1 MDGLDPI
8 KLSKLLSYLLRH
20 KPEAVGL
27 TLDERGFTP
36 LDELIVKVNASGR
49 FPRPISA
56 EDVRSLIASEG
67 ARRFEEKEGKVR
79 ARSGHTAATVTE
91 AVSERTT
98 PPEFLFVGLGPRRGF
113 ITSQGL
119 EADPP
124 GRMLRLYES
133 ERAAR
138 RAAAQAVGPRRRA
151 ARPRVV
157 VIEAGRAGR
166 SGVEFFKGE
175 PGVFLTR
182 TVPRRHLI
190 SERAG
195 FERQV
200 SAGGV
205 LARGV
210 GDAAEIALIRT
221 QPRETEEHAPPPS
234 EEEPIVEPV
243 IAIEPPLVPAQPA
256 PAPEPGEQSE
266 ADRRASDRRAGEE
279 RRFVDHGPPDGIER
293 RRDTRRRR
301 RRRGG
306 FGPDGRLELPKGKV
320 EPGETPRDAC
330 LREVKEE
337 TGITSAISIRTE
349 LPKVRYAFRTSD
361 GRSVFKTVHYYLLSL
376 DATPSDFVPRKEEG
390 IVAVEWVLLAKALD
404 SIAFANLRP
413 VLEAARDALGLSAG
427 PGA

>member
-1 MDGLDPI
+1 MDGLDPV

-49 FPRPISA
+49 VPRPISA
-56 EDVRSLIASEG
+56 EDVRALIASEG

-91 AVSERTT
+91 AVSERAT
-98 PPEFLFVGLGPRRGF
+98 PPEFLFIGLGPRRGF

-119 EADPP
+119 ESDPP

-157 VIEAGRAGR
+157 VIESGRAGR

-182 TVPRRHLI
+182 AVPRRHLI
-190 SERAG
+190 SERGG

-205 LARGV
+205 LARGA
-210 GDAAEIALIRT
+210 GDAAEIAMIRT
-221 QPRETEEHAPPPS
+221 QPRETEDLAPPPS
-234 EEEPIVEPV
+234 EEEPIEEPIISV
-243 IAIEPPLVPAQPA
+243 EPPLPPAQPVA
-256 PAPEPGEQSE
+256 KPLGELSE
-266 ADRRASDRRAGEE
+266 SNRRESDRRAGEE
-279 RRFVDHGPPDGIER
+279 RRMEDQGPPDGVER
-293 RRDTRRRR
+293 RRDVRRRR

-390 IVAVEWVLLAKALD
+390 IVAVEWVLLAKAID

-413 VLEAARDALGLSAG
+413 VLEAARDALSAE